1 MCHCCVLLL
10 WLDLVVSPVLVINHI
25 SFYTA
30 QHKIH
35 NVAVLIM
42 LMFVAR
48 NLQRAGFIILLCC
61 CGGKLAWAN
70 PTDSNVITIRQSST
84 VDINNEDYYFY
95 RLLELALHKT
105 DTPPTVTRIE
115 QLPYRLEDKR
125 LRSGLVKGMVD
136 VLWSPTS
143 AEFEQQMLPVRV
155 SLLKNLNNYR
165 ILLIRKN
172 EQPIFS
178 AIHNLDDLRQ
188 LKGGMSSQ
196 WTDAKIM
203 EYNKLPLVKAVG
215 YGKLFKMLAAKRFDY
230 FSRGLYQVQS
240 EVNFY
245 PELELQIEQELMLS
259 YPNEVYFFVNSNN
272 SALAKRL
279 EKGLNMALHDG
290 SFDQLF
296 NSIPRYQ
303 WGIALLAKHQRRIIT
318 LQPLPLGYPA
328 FDQHSSSDLLDQ

>member
-1 MCHCCVLLL
+1 MFMCV
-10 WLDLVVSPVLVINHI
+10 
-25 SFYTA
+25 A
-30 QHKIH
+30 QC
-35 NVAVLIM
+35 
-42 LMFVAR
+42 
-48 NLQRAGFIILLCC
+48 LQRAGFIILLCC
-61 CGGKLAWAN
+61 CGAKVVWAN
-70 PTDSNVITIRQSST
+70 SAENNSIVIRQSNT
-84 VDINNEDYYFY
+84 TDINNEDYYFY
-95 RLLELALHKT
+95 RLLELALRKT
-105 DTPPTVTRIE
+105 DTPSTSTQIK
-115 QLPYRLEDKR
+115 QSPYRMIDRR
-125 LRSGLVKGMVD
+125 LRRGLMQGKVD

-143 AEFEQQMLPVRV
+143 AEFERQMLPVRV

-188 LKGGMSSQ
+188 LKGGMGSQ
-196 WTDAKIM
+196 WTDAHIM

-215 YGKLFKMLAAKRFDY
+215 YAKLFKMLAAKRFDY
-230 FSRGLYQVQS
+230 FSRGLYQIPS

-272 SALAKRL
+272 HALAKRL
-279 EKGLNMALHDG
+279 AEGLKIAQNDG

-303 WGIALLAKHQRRIIT
+303 WGMELLSKHQRRVIE
-318 LQPLPLGYPA
+318 LQPLPLDHPA
-328 FDQHSSSDLLDQ
+328 VNKL